1 MMKKILICLMLTG
14 SFEIKA
20 SDTHEQ
26 VRQSFYKRVLAKQ
39 FLRTLIIA
47 LNHFL
52 SSWAPYV
59 FGLDSQQSDV
69 WWTAESL
76 RDNQNPEIAEQSKQA
91 LVVELSTLKILLQQY
106 YDTND
111 EQIWATLKEKIRTTI
126 SKIQLNIRYM
136 SRFTQRGGRNT
147 LTTLY
152 VPIDTL
158 IQKISHFIR

>member
-1 MMKKILICLMLTG
+1 MKKILICLMLTG
-14 SFEIKA
+14 SFEINA
-20 SDTHEQ
+20 SDTQEQ

-39 FLRTLIIA
+39 FLRTLIMA

-59 FGLDSQQSDV
+59 FGLDNQQSDV
-69 WWTAESL
+69 WWGAESL

-91 LVVELSTLKILLQQY
+91 LIMELSTLKMLLQHY

-111 EQIWATLKEKIRTTI
+111 EQILATLKEKIRTSI
-126 SKIQLNIRYM
+126 SKIQLYM
-136 SRFTQRGGRNT
+136 QHISRFVQRSRRKT
-147 LTTLY
+147 LNTLY